1 MSWSSE
7 QELQGYKQLLLR
19 DALALLSLPT
29 MFAPHQQ
36 MKFDQW
42 VRHLLI

>member
-19 DALALLSLPT
+19 DVLAPLSLLT
-29 MFAPHQQ
+29 MFAPHQR